1 MTTKPKRG
9 GAGRGQGRPPVK
21 AGEVSVTVCLRMTE
35 GQRDKLERLGKAEG
49 SGKAEWMRQKIDRA
63 KEPKE

>member
-1 MTTKPKRG
+1 
-9 GAGRGQGRPPVK
+9 VK